1 MLSYAR
7 KKWTCKQMHVTKI
20 QLFLLFYLYTL
31 FLLYWLRYSAKIKFQ
46 FSFLKVIII
55 QKLMYQSTDI
65 SREKSLIALVCE
77 PCREEMEEKEH
88 GAWLVGRRSRVVSW
102 AGLGLSTQKSLVSG
116 FFLLCLLMA
125 NLTNFFM
132 AFRNL
137 IYKLGN
143 EMVNPN

>member
-31 FLLYWLRYSAKIKFQ
+31 FLLYWLRYLAKIKFQ
-46 FSFLKVIII
+46 FSFLIVIII

-65 SREKSLIALVCE
+65 FREKSLIALVCE
-77 PCREEMEEKEH
+77 PCREEKEH
-88 GAWLVGRRSRVVSW
+88 GAWLVRIRSRGVSW
-102 AGLGLSTQKSLVSG
+102 AGLGLSTHRKSLVSG